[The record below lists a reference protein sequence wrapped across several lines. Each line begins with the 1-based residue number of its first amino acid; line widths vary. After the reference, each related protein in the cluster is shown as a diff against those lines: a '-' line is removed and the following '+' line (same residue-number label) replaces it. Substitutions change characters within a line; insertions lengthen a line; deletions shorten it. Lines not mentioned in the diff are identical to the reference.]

1 MLILV
6 RHGQSVFN
14 EKKLLSGTTDVELT
28 ALGRQQAAECGRSLA
43 DTPVDHLFTSQLQ
56 RAVVTADLILE
67 HGKLTPRTRMASTDL
82 NERSYG
88 LLEGL
93 TLGECRAKFPPKKY
107 KTWERDYFEAPP
119 MGESMAD
126 VAGRVIPY
134 YTHNIIPKLRLDR
147 TVLVVAHGNVI
158 KVLLGFIRGMDE
170 NTVFNLEVENATPI
184 TIPLDML
191 ELKGS
196 CAP

>member
-14 EKKLLSGTTDVELT
+14 EKKLLSGSTDVELT
-28 ALGRQQAAECGRSLA
+28 DLGRQQAIECGLSLA

-56 RAVVTADLILE
+56 RAVETADLILE
-67 HGKLTPRTRMASTDL
+67 HGKLKPKTRFASTEL

-88 LLEGL
+88 VLEGL

-107 KTWERDYFEAPP
+107 KTWERDYWEAPP

-126 VAGRVIPY
+126 VAGRVIPF
-134 YTHNIIPKLRLDR
+134 YTHQVLPKLRLER
-147 TVLVVAHGNVI
+147 TVLIVAHANVI
-158 KVLLGFIRGMDE
+158 KVLLGFIRGADE
-170 NTVFNLEVENATPI
+170 NSVFDMQVENATPM

-191 ELKGS
+191 NLKGS

>member
-6 RHGQSVFN
+6 RHGQSVYN
-14 EKKLLSGTTDVELT
+14 EKKLLSGSTDVALT
-28 ALGRQQAAECGRSLA
+28 PKGIEQATQCGESLQG
-43 DTPVDHLFTSQLQ
+43 TFVHHVFTSQLD
-56 RAVVTADLILE
+56 RAVQTADLIAR
-67 HGKLTPRTRMASTDL
+67 HANLTPITRRAYADL

-88 LLEGL
+88 VLEGL

-126 VAGRVIPY
+126 VAGRVIPF
-134 YTHNIIPKLRLDR
+134 YTHQVLPLLRMDR
-147 TVLVVAHGNVI
+147 TVLIVSHSNVM

-170 NTVFNLEVENATPI
+170 QEVFDLQVENATPHVV
-184 TIPLDML
+184 PVSML
-191 ELKGS
+191 NLKGS